1 MSVRA
6 RVLMKNATRNVWES
20 TAGLE
25 FVRLRCQQLFLDR
38 GGRYGAMSETAKNS
52 ISAISVSES

>member
-1 MSVRA
+1 
-6 RVLMKNATRNVWES
+6 MKNATRNVWES